1 MNMKI
6 ILKII
11 TIVNNVQI
19 MKLKKKL
26 IFDVENIFVKE
37 KKKTKVLTVYFWL
50 WS

>member
-37 KKKTKVLTVYFWL
+37 KKKQRF
-50 WS
+50 